1 MAIETGARM
10 TSPKVMA
17 AHLERYRDQLGFDGI
32 IVLDRDGV
40 IVGEARLDEP
50 AVGFI
55 PREVIR
61 QGLRIGGVGI
71 VLFSVVSSP
80 QEWAKTVRD
89 QILRVRTSGDAIGME
104 LIDYLV
110 VDHEG
115 KESTLSFRLREGWR
129 PRG

>member
-1 MAIETGARM
+1 MAMQTVARM

-17 AHLERYRDQLGFDGI
+17 AHLESYRGQLGFDGI
-32 IVLDRDGV
+32 VVLDREGV
-40 IVGEARLDEP
+40 IKGEDRLADQ
-50 AVGFI
+50 ALGFV

-61 QGLRIGGVGI
+61 QGLQIGGVGV

-89 QILRVRTSGDAIGME
+89 QILKVRAAGDAIGME
-104 LIDYLV
+104 VIDYLV

-115 KESTLSFRLREGWR
+115 KHDTISFRAREGWQ